1 LAIGKTAEGTPFTFD
16 LDKMPH
22 VLVAGTT
29 GSGKSVCINT
39 IIMSILFRAT
49 PEEVK
54 FILVDPKKIELSVYK
69 ALEPYHLITSED
81 IDEYVVTNAQNAIFM
96 LRSALIEM
104 EARYNK
110 LDIASVR
117 NIAEYNEKMKL
128 DKEPI
133 MPYIVVVIDEL
144 AELMSNPA
152 TKSDIELP
160 IQRLAQMAR
169 AVGIHLVVATQR
181 PSVDVI
187 TGLIRSNIP
196 ARIAFNVATRID
208 SRTILDTG
216 GAETLL
222 GNGDMLFLPPGK
234 PTPIR
239 LHNAYVNLG
248 EIKAVLKHIDKQP
261 KREDD
266 LILPTSI
273 VPEPEDD
280 NNGSGGTSDGND
292 ALFHEAMKLVILHQQ
307 GSASLLQRRLKV
319 GYSRAGRLIDELEEA
334 GIVGGSRGSKARDV
348 LVGPEYLDHLLSME
362 DGSFDEDDE

>member
-1 LAIGKTAEGTPFTFD
+1 
-16 LDKMPH
+16 MPH

-110 LDIASVR
+110 LDEASVR
-117 NIAEYNEKMKL
+117 NIGEYNEKMKE

-133 MPYIVVVIDEL
+133 MPYVVIVIDEL

-152 TKSDIELP
+152 TKTDIELP
-160 IQRLAQMAR
+160 IQRIAQMAR

-196 ARIAFNVATRID
+196 ARIALMLLPGLT
-208 SRTILDTG
+208 
-216 GAETLL
+216 AE
-222 GNGDMLFLPPGK
+222 LF
-234 PTPIR
+234 
-239 LHNAYVNLG
+239 
-248 EIKAVLKHIDKQP
+248 
-261 KREDD
+261 
-266 LILPTSI
+266 
-273 VPEPEDD
+273 
-280 NNGSGGTSDGND
+280 
-292 ALFHEAMKLVILHQQ
+292 
-307 GSASLLQRRLKV
+307 
-319 GYSRAGRLIDELEEA
+319 
-334 GIVGGSRGSKARDV
+334 
-348 LVGPEYLDHLLSME
+348 
-362 DGSFDEDDE
+362 